1 MIGKRKP
8 YPSDLSDAEW
18 ERLKRLLPAPK
29 ERGRKRRVDPHSP
42 CSWGKC
48 LREIVNA
55 IFYVLRTGCQWDY
68 LPHDF
73 PPPDT
78 VYGYFRQW
86 TQEGTWERVNDVLR
100 RQVRQAVGKKSEPT
114 AAIIDSQA
122 VKTTEAGGPRG
133 FDGGKQVKG
142 RKRHLLV
149 DTLGLV
155 LVAVVHSAGL
165 QDRDGA
171 RLVFAQLREHFGWLK
186 KVWADAAYAGPKLGE
201 GVKGLFAW
209 VLAIVTRSETQVG
222 FAVQPKRWIVERTF
236 GWLNRSRRL
245 SKDYERLPQTEE
257 AWIYAA
263 MTRLMLRRLA
273 RQPAT
278 A

>member
-1 MIGKRKP
+1 MFRKRP
-8 YPSDLSDAEW
+8 AYPSDLSDLEW
-18 ERLKRLLPAPK
+18 ERLKPLLPPPH
-29 ERGRKRRVDPHSP
+29 ERGRKRTVN
-42 CSWGKC
+42 

-55 IFYVLRTGCQWDY
+55 IFYVLHTGCQWDY

-86 TQEGTWERVNDVLR
+86 RDDGTWERMNDRLR
-100 RQVRQAVGKKSEPT
+100 GKVREAAGKNSEPT

-122 VKTTEAGGPRG
+122 VKTTEEGGPRG
-133 FDGGKQVKG
+133 FASGKQVKG

-155 LVAVVHSAGL
+155 LVVVVHSAGL

-171 RLVFAQLREHFGWLK
+171 RLVFAKLREHVSWLK

-201 GVKGLFAW
+201 WLHQLFDWGLE
-209 VLAIVTRSETQVG
+209 IVTRADDQVG
-222 FAVQPKRWIVERTF
+222 FQVQPKRWIVERTF
-236 GWLNRSRRL
+236 GWLNRARRL

-263 MTRLMLRRLA
+263 MTRLMVRRLA
-273 RQPAT
+273 RQPVLAV
-278 A
+278 

>member
-1 MIGKRKP
+1 MFGKRKA

-18 ERLKRLLPAPK
+18 EVLKPLLPEPK
-29 ERGRKRRVDPHSP
+29 VRGRKRKVN
-42 CSWGKC
+42 

-73 PPPDT
+73 PPADT

-86 TQEGTWERVNDVLR
+86 KNDGTWERLNDRLR
-100 RQVRQAVGKKSEPT
+100 RTVRQAVGKESEPT

-122 VKTTEAGGPRG
+122 VKTTEEGGLRG
-133 FDGGKQVKG
+133 FDTGKQVKG

-155 LVAVVHSAGL
+155 LVVVVHSAGL

-171 RLVFAQLREHFGWLK
+171 RLVFEKLRGHFSRLK
-186 KVWADAAYAGPKLGE
+186 RVWADAAYSGPKLGE
-201 GVKGLFAW
+201 WLTTLFDW
-209 VLAIVTRSETQVG
+209 VLDIVKRSDDTSG
-222 FAVQPKRWIVERTF
+222 FQVQPKRWIVERTF

-245 SKDYERLPQTEE
+245 SKDYERLPETGE
-257 AWIYAA
+257 AWVYAA

-273 RQPAT
+273 HPRPA
-278 A
+278 